1 DPRLDRLAEVLTCH
15 STELQPGET
24 VLIEAFDVPDELVV
38 SIMRAA
44 SARGARPMVS
54 LKHNRVLRELYMSAE
69 EPQMAMI
76 GDIEKYRMEKA
87 DAYIGVRGTLNVTEL
102 SDVSNEQ
109 MSLYKKH
116 WWHPVHTEIRVRE
129 TKWVVLRYPTPSMAQ
144 QASMSTEAFEDF
156 YFQVCTMDYEKMSNA
171 MAPLVELLDRTD
183 EVRIVGSGTDLR
195 FSIAGI
201 PTVSCGGDRNIPDGE
216 VFTSPVKDSVS
227 GTISFNAKTINQG
240 ITFENITLSFEAGK
254 IVEASAGDKT
264 EALNS
269 ILDTDEGARYIGEFA
284 IGCNPYITEPLLDP
298 LFDEKIAGSFHFTP
312 GNAYDEADNSNR
324 SQVHWDMVMLQD
336 EGHGGGEMF
345 FDGVLVRQ
353 DGIFVLDELAGLN
366 PETVMS

>member
-1 DPRLDRLAEVLTCH
+1 
-15 STELQPGET
+15 
-24 VLIEAFDVPDELVV
+24 
-38 SIMRAA
+38 
-44 SARGARPMVS
+44 
-54 LKHNRVLRELYMSAE
+54 
-69 EPQMAMI
+69 MA
-76 GDIEKYRMEKA
+76 
-87 DAYIGVRGTLNVTEL
+87 L
-102 SDVSNEQ
+102 
-109 MSLYKKH
+109 
-116 WWHPVHTEIRVRE
+116 
-129 TKWVVLRYPTPSMAQ
+129 
-144 QASMSTEAFEDF
+144 
-156 YFQVCTMDYEKMSNA
+156 
-171 MAPLVELLDRTD
+171 LVELLDRTD